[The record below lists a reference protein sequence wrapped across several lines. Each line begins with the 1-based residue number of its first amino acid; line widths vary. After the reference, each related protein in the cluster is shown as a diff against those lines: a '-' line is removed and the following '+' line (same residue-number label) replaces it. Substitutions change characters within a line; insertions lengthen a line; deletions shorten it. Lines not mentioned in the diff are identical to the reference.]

1 MQKWKRVNKATART
15 AYERKEKVVFHL
27 GDPVGASARVVCA
40 GDPPTPFDSVCASYS
55 AVFGTPQFATKASE

>member
-1 MQKWKRVNKATART
+1 MQQLNKAMARA
-15 AYERKEKVVFHL
+15 AYERGEKVVFHL

-55 AVFGTPQFATKASE
+55 AIFGTPKFAQANSHDAR